1 MLKREVRKL
10 QLGELIEIVKQNT
23 EKARWTRGYT
33 YYKKGIV
40 SQAEGN
46 ITKGILK
53 IEGVIG
59 SDFSNEKIG
68 RAHV

>member
-46 ITKGILK
+46 ITKQL
-53 IEGVIG
+53 V
-59 SDFSNEKIG
+59 
-68 RAHV
+68 R